1 MASASAALVK
11 MDVFDQNLGKRRAQ
25 WASKENLQS
34 FNEIVNYGC
43 SRLNVPFED
52 TYNIYEF
59 DKDEAGEIIKTK
71 LNSLDDVLQFGKEYL
86 IINKRLGND
95 LSFFYCYVSLNFAL
109 DADAQVPTC
118 QASHLSMLHTP
129 PRSNQSQVSTP
140 TSSQSSI
147 FNSTSNTVSPNASR

>member
-25 WASKENLQS
+25 WASKENFQA

-43 SRLNVPFED
+43 SRLKVPFED
-52 TYNIYEF
+52 TYNIYEI
-59 DKDEAGEIIKTK
+59 DKDETGETIKTK
-71 LNSLDDVLQFGKEYL
+71 LDSLDDVLQFGKEYL
-86 IINKRLGND
+86 IIDKRLGND

-118 QASHLSMLHTP
+118 QASHPSILHTP
-129 PRSNQSQVSTP
+129 PRSNQIYLSTP
-140 TSSQSSI
+140 TSSRSSL
-147 FNSTSNTVSPNASR
+147 FNENVNTVSPNASR